1 MADSYNASPVRETIE
16 YAPDGNSIVRTLSVN
31 GRSGISLAKIPKT
44 NDKLEANSAWDTTFL
59 RGAVQY
65 QPDVPAGKPVRIAD
79 MFCGCGGLSYGV
91 SESVR
96 AAGLNPIHSLAID
109 IDPTAME
116 VYRRNL
122 DPLLHSLEN
131 VWASVTTNY
140 SVNHH
145 SDSQIR
151 YLAHPKV
158 LTDDLK
164 QSVGKVDVLLGS
176 PPCEG
181 HSTSNNVTR
190 RNDERN
196 KYYVLMPS
204 LAIALEAKAVII
216 ENVPGIA
223 HDSRNIL
230 KHAISLFEQYKY
242 YIDEDV
248 IDATDLGVPQTR
260 KRHILIASQTRQPD
274 IRATLREISRPKT
287 DLRSAIGDLEII
299 ESDSIFETSA
309 RLSQENMARIKYLF
323 KNDKHDLDNSMRP
336 LSHRN
341 GHTYPS
347 IYGRLWWDRPA
358 GTVTTGF
365 ITPGRGRYIHP
376 SQRRTITPHE
386 AARIQGFPDS
396 FEFKML
402 DGSPLSRKALGNI
415 IGNAVP
421 PQIGYAAGVAA
432 LASLHL

>member
-1 MADSYNASPVRETIE
+1 MRMFLASP
-16 YAPDGNSIVRTLSVN
+16 
-31 GRSGISLAKIPKT
+31 
-44 NDKLEANSAWDTTFL
+44 
-59 RGAVQY
+59 
-65 QPDVPAGKPVRIAD
+65 
-79 MFCGCGGLSYGV
+79 
-91 SESVR
+91 
-96 AAGLNPIHSLAID
+96 
-109 IDPTAME
+109 
-116 VYRRNL
+116 
-122 DPLLHSLEN
+122 
-131 VWASVTTNY
+131 
-140 SVNHH
+140 
-145 SDSQIR
+145 
-151 YLAHPKV
+151 
-158 LTDDLK
+158 
-164 QSVGKVDVLLGS
+164 
-176 PPCEG
+176 
-181 HSTSNNVTR
+181 
-190 RNDERN
+190 
-196 KYYVLMPS
+196 
-204 LAIALEAKAVII
+204 
-216 ENVPGIA
+216 

-230 KHAISLFEQYKY
+230 KHAISLFKQYEY

-248 IDATDLGVPQTR
+248 IDATDLGIPQTR

-299 ESDSIFETSA
+299 ESDSIFDTSA

-376 SQRRTITPHE
+376 SQQRTITPHE

-396 FEFKML
+396 FQFKML
-402 DGSPLSRKALGNI
+402 DGSPLTRKALSNI

-421 PQIGYAAGVAA
+421 PQIGYVAGVAA